1 VEKSSARLKVF
12 ALLVA
17 LMFAALTTRL
27 WFLQVL
33 ASDQFRA
40 DATANSVRL
49 VKSDALR
56 GDIKTEDKVTLVD
69 NVLSLEVRVD
79 KQELEASDQAEAV
92 LLRLSDLL
100 KIPVQTLRER
110 LDDKRYYDYQ
120 PKPVAEFVS
129 KQAYWY
135 IREHPEGFPG
145 VQVLQT
151 SVRGYPEG
159 RLAAHLV
166 GYLGL
171 IEASQYDDKT
181 FNPNHSRYGQS
192 DMVGKAGLEK
202 VYERY
207 LRGTEGEQKFIV
219 NSDGDTIRT
228 LGAIP
233 PTPGDNL
240 VLTINSKIQRYAQTE
255 LRNGI
260 LAARHQID
268 AAGGQNR
275 LLRADAG
282 AVVVM
287 DVKTGGIA
295 AMASWP
301 NYDPSWFVKGLT
313 PHQSHYLFHSPA
325 SPSVDRA
332 IQLTY
337 KPGSTFKP
345 IVALASVKEGVAS
358 LGGSYSCPA
367 TYTAPNDTSGAVFT
381 NWSSADIGYMS
392 IAESLR
398 ISCDT
403 VYYQFG
409 YDFWNRWRQEA
420 FGTNNEPFQRDLH
433 QWGFG
438 SNTDVDLP
446 GEQPGVIPDNQFA
459 LDHKDIYPYGWV
471 PGGDIL
477 LAIGSGDTLVTPL
490 QLATAYSAIANG
502 GKLCRPHL
510 VDRIVDASNH
520 LVKTIN
526 DNCKQLPYTP
536 AQLQYVKDALATVP
550 SSGTAHT
557 AFLDFPLSTFPVAGK
572 TGTAERPPFQST
584 SWFASF
590 SPVNDA
596 KYAVIVMVE
605 EGGYGSQTAA
615 PIARHIYE
623 DIDGLK
629 SSGVVNGG
637 AGD

>member
-1 VEKSSARLKVF
+1 MEKASSRLKVF
-12 ALLVA
+12 AGLVL

-33 ASDQFRA
+33 ASEQFRA
-40 DATANSVRL
+40 DAANNGTRL
-49 VKSDALR
+49 VKTDALR
-56 GDIKTEDKVTLVD
+56 GDIETSDKVTLVD

-79 KQELEASDQAEAV
+79 QQTLEASGQAEAV
-92 LLRLSDLL
+92 LLRLSELL
-100 KIPVQTLRER
+100 RVKVGTLRTR
-110 LDDKRYYDYQ
+110 LDDPRYFPYQ
-120 PKPVAEFVS
+120 PKPVAEFVP
-129 KQAYWY
+129 KEAYWY
-135 IREHPEGFPG
+135 IREHPDQFPG
-145 VQVLQT
+145 VDVQQT
-151 SVRGYPEG
+151 SVRGYPQG
-159 RLAAHLV
+159 RLAAHAV

-171 IEASQYDDKT
+171 IDSTQYGT
-181 FNPNHSRYGQS
+181 PAFAGYGQS

-202 VYERY
+202 IYEKY

-219 NSDGDTIRT
+219 NANGDTVRT

-240 VLTINSKIQRYAQTE
+240 ILTIDSKIQRDAQTE
-255 LRNGI
+255 LRKGI
-260 LAARHQID
+260 LAARTQVD
-268 AAGGQNR
+268 AAGGQNK
-275 LLRADAG
+275 LLKADAG

-287 DVKTGGIA
+287 NVKTGGVV

-301 NYDPSWFVKGLT
+301 NYDPSWFVKGIT
-313 PHQSHYLFHSPA
+313 PHQNHYLFQSA
-325 SPSVDRA
+325 AAPSVNRA
-332 IQLTY
+332 TQLTY

-345 IVALASVKEGVAS
+345 LVALAAVKENVAS
-358 LGGSYSCPA
+358 LSGSYSCPA
-367 TYTAPNDTSGAVFT
+367 TYTAPNDTSGAAFT
-381 NWSSADIGYMS
+381 NWSPVDIGYMS

-409 YDFWNRWRQEA
+409 YDFWHRWSQEA
-420 FGTNNEPFQRDLH
+420 LGTNNEPLQRDIK

-438 SNTDVDLP
+438 APTGVDLP

-477 LAIGSGDTLVTPL
+477 LSIGSGDTLVTPL

-502 GKLCRPHL
+502 GQVCRPHL
-510 VDRIVDASNH
+510 VDRIQDAHSH

-526 DNCKQLPYTP
+526 DSCKQLPYTQ
-536 AQLQYVKDALATVP
+536 AELQYIRDALTTVP
-550 SSGTAHT
+550 QSGTAST
-557 AFLDFPLSTFPVAGK
+557 AFSGFPFAAVPIAGK

-590 SPVNDA
+590 SLPA
-596 KYAVIVMVE
+596 TGPKYAVIVMVE

-615 PIARHIYE
+615 PIARHLYE
-623 DIDGLK
+623 DIYGITPT
-629 SSGVVNGG
+629 SIANGG